1 MNLERVLE
9 QYFGYNS
16 FRPLQREAIEGVLS
30 GHDQLVVLP
39 TGGGK
44 SLCFQLPAMILDGCT
59 LVISPLIALMKDQ
72 ILSLQE
78 QGITAATINSS
89 VTNEYR
95 LHVMQGLSQGRIKLL
110 YISPETLL
118 SQMGGEILNRTKI
131 SLIAIDEA
139 HCISQWGHDFRPD
152 YSQLG
157 VLKERYPDV
166 PIIALTA
173 TADASTR
180 MDIIQKLQLKN
191 PSQLI
196 GDFNRPNIYLEV
208 RRGVKKSDKLREISD
223 FIDQQGENSC
233 GIIYCTKRD
242 DTEMVARYLNQ
253 QNIKALSYHALM
265 SAGDREMVHRLFLS
279 NMLQVVCATVAF
291 GMGIDKPDVRW
302 VIHYNMPKNIESY
315 YQEIGRAG
323 RDGKPAIALLYYSYS
338 DIFIL
343 QKLIQN
349 SGRLAVST
357 SKMDY
362 MKRYCE
368 GNVCRRRVLLSYF
381 GAEVDKDCNDCDV
394 CLMPKPRAFD
404 GTELAQKAMSA
415 VVRTHQTINIDMCID
430 ILRGSRQRLLLAAGY
445 QFIPTYGLGRDV
457 SAVEWREY
465 LYQMVMKGL
474 MNIDYASGGALKIT
488 SYGENI
494 LYGKEQ
500 LELFPVLFYQKK
512 S

>member
-1 MNLERVLE
+1 MNLDQVLE
-9 QYFGYNS
+9 QFFGHS
-16 FRPLQREAIEGVLS
+16 TFRPLQREAIEGVLS
-30 GHDQLVVLP
+30 GKDQLVVLP

-44 SLCFQLPAMILDGCT
+44 SLCYQLPAMLLDGCA

-72 ILSLQE
+72 ILSLQA
-78 QGITAATINSS
+78 QGILAATINSS

-95 LHVMQGLSQGRIKLL
+95 KHVLQSLHTGRIKLL

-118 SQMGGEILNRTKI
+118 SPFGGEMLRRTNV
-131 SLIAIDEA
+131 SMIAIDEA
-139 HCISQWGHDFRPD
+139 HCISQWGHDFRPE

-157 VLKERYPDV
+157 VLKERYPDL

-173 TADASTR
+173 TADESTR
-180 MDIIQKLQLKN
+180 KDIIAKLQLKD
-191 PSQLI
+191 PVQLI
-196 GDFNRPNIYLEV
+196 GDFDRPNIYLEV
-208 RRGVKKSDKLREISD
+208 RRGFKKKDKLREIAD
-223 FIDQQGENSC
+223 YIEQQGDNSA

-242 DTEMVARYLNQ
+242 DTEAVARYLNDQ
-253 QNIKALSYHALM
+253 DIKALSYHALM
-265 SAGDREMVHRLFLS
+265 SAGDREIVHRLFLGGQI
-279 NMLQVVCATVAF
+279 QVVCATVAF

-323 RDGKPAIALLYYSYS
+323 RDGKPATAILYYSYA
-338 DIFIL
+338 DIFVL

-349 SGRLAVST
+349 SGMLAVST

-381 GAEVDKDCNDCDV
+381 GTEVDSDCNDCDV
-394 CLMPKPRAFD
+394 CLMPKPKAFD
-404 GTELAQKAMSA
+404 GTTIAQKAMSA
-415 VVRTHQTINIDMCID
+415 VARSGESINIDMCID

-445 QFIPTYGLGRDV
+445 QFMPTYGIGRDV
-457 SAVEWREY
+457 SAIEWREY

-474 MNIDYASGGALKIT
+474 MSIDYSMGGNLQIT
-488 SYGENI
+488 RFGRDVLFGRE
-494 LYGKEQ
+494 KF
-500 LELFPVLFYQKK
+500 ELFPVRFYQKK
-512 S
+512 A